1 MTERFNP
8 KILYAWQH
16 KEWGGAQIH
25 FLQLAKELR
34 KNFEAE
40 FAFPEQGSAGFNT
53 LLSTQG
59 FVHHKLPDRE
69 DSKPLLGLLSKLG
82 FHLKKLRRD
91 ISDARILLGKEWDV
105 IHVDAG
111 PWSNLTFLFLLSLKG
126 PVFYTMHNRVTAP
139 GAFRKLVW
147 LLKHHLLAMLPRI
160 YCLASNQDAKRGLRG
175 TAPEWWIDSVKV
187 TYTHV
192 DLNEIDGVTKN
203 LGEAEHEGFEICTV
217 GAFIERKGF
226 RVLLTALQALK
237 ETKPN
242 VRALWI
248 GPGELSDEQNR
259 MISSFG
265 LGEMFKYISMSEL
278 QNSRTKLLTLV
289 ASARLFCLPSYI
301 EGLPIAVL
309 ESMALGTAVIT
320 TDVYG
325 IPEAVTHGGSGYLIS
340 PGDSENLCR
349 VFNQLLS
356 SPNESVG
363 VTTAARKVVED
374 RFNSSVVARTLSSA
388 YQSVL

>member
-1 MTERFNP
+1 MTKRLSP

-25 FLQLAKELR
+25 FLQLAKALR
-34 KNFEAE
+34 ENFEAE
-40 FAFPEQGSAGFNT
+40 FAFPEQASAGFNT
-53 LLSTQG
+53 LLSSQG
-59 FVHHKLPDRE
+59 FIYHKIPRRNNSRPSRGLF
-69 DSKPLLGLLSKLG
+69 SKVF
-82 FHLKKLRRD
+82 FHLRKLCRD
-91 ISDARILLGKEWDV
+91 ISDARFLLKKEWDV

-111 PWSNLTFLFLLSLKG
+111 PWSNLILLFLLSLKG

-139 GAFRKLVW
+139 GNIRKTVW
-147 LLKHHLLAMLPRI
+147 LLKHHLLAILPRI
-160 YCLASNQDAKRGLRG
+160 NCLASNQDAKRGLKG
-175 TAPEWWIDSVKV
+175 TAPEWWIESVKI

-192 DLNEIDGVTKN
+192 DLKEIDGVRES
-203 LGEAEHEGFEICTV
+203 LGEGEQTGFEICTV

-226 RVLLTALQALK
+226 RVLLAALQALK

-248 GPGELSDEQNR
+248 GQGELSDEQNR

-265 LGEMFKYISMSEL
+265 LGEMFKYISMAEL
-278 QNSRTKLLTLV
+278 QNSRAKLLMLV
-289 ASARLFCLPSYI
+289 ASARVFCLPSYV

-309 ESMALGTAVIT
+309 ESMALGTTVIA

-325 IPEAVTHGGSGYLIS
+325 IPEAITDGSSGYLIS
-340 PGDSENLCR
+340 AGDSETLCR

-356 SPNESVG
+356 SPHESNG
-363 VTTAARKVVED
+363 ITAAARKVVED
-374 RFNSSVVARTLSSA
+374 RFNSDVVARTLFSA
-388 YQSVL
+388 YESVL